1 MRKTIRMNKKQFFVM
16 MIVTPFFAA
25 YTAVLTFM
33 LILQPWKSETPVI
46 EVPIL
51 GEVEDKTDEKT
62 EENTEETQT
71 EEVAKQEEQPV
82 EEQKPVEQPAEQ
94 KPVTVNAIQKSLI
107 VQPKTT
113 QKTEQPKKTEVKT
126 EPKQVE
132 KPVEKP
138 AEKPAEKSAE
148 EIAKETCEATK
159 SEYKTFISVHFF
171 DIFEQFYLKAL
182 GVEKENPV
190 VDYKKFVVKNGET
203 AEMIY
208 ENKTCKPSKANLE
221 LIDDLILDNTEL
233 EQFGISAKSDYEIWQ

>member
-1 MRKTIRMNKKQFFVM
+1 MDKKQFFVM

-51 GEVEDKTDEKT
+51 GEVEDKSDEKA
-62 EENTEETQT
+62 EEETQT

-82 EEQKPVEQPAEQ
+82 KEQKPVEQPAEQ
-94 KPVTVNAIQKSLI
+94 KTVTVNAIQKSLI

-138 AEKPAEKSAE
+138 AEKSTE

-159 SEYKTFISVHFF
+159 SEYRTFISVHFF

-190 VDYKKFVVKNGET
+190 VDYKKFVVRNGET
-203 AEMIY
+203 AEMVY

>member
-1 MRKTIRMNKKQFFVM
+1 MRKTIRMDKKQFFVM

-51 GEVEDKTDEKT
+51 GEVEDKSDEKA
-62 EENTEETQT
+62 EEETQT

-82 EEQKPVEQPAEQ
+82 KEQKPVEQPAEQ
-94 KPVTVNAIQKSLI
+94 KTVTVNAIQKSLI

-138 AEKPAEKSAE
+138 AEKSTE

-159 SEYKTFISVHFF
+159 SEYRTFISVHFF

-190 VDYKKFVVKNGET
+190 VDYKKFVVRNGET
-203 AEMIY
+203 AEMVY

>member
-51 GEVEDKTDEKT
+51 GEVEDKSDKKT
-62 EENTEETQT
+62 EEETQT
-71 EEVAKQEEQPV
+71 EEVAKQEKQPV
-82 EEQKPVEQPAEQ
+82 EEQKT
-94 KPVTVNAIQKSLI
+94 VTVNAIQKSLI

-138 AEKPAEKSAE
+138 AEKSTE

-159 SEYKTFISVHFF
+159 SEYRTFISVHFF

-190 VDYKKFVVKNGET
+190 VDYKKFVVRNGET
-203 AEMIY
+203 AEMVY

>member
-1 MRKTIRMNKKQFFVM
+1 MNKKQFFVM

-33 LILQPWKSETPVI
+33 LILRPWKSETPVI

-51 GEVEDKTDEKT
+51 GEVEDKSDKKT
-62 EENTEETQT
+62 EEETQT

-82 EEQKPVEQPAEQ
+82 EEQ

-190 VDYKKFVVKNGET
+190 VDYKKFVVRNGET
-203 AEMIY
+203 ARMVY

-221 LIDDLILDNTEL
+221 LIDDLILDNTEI

>member
-1 MRKTIRMNKKQFFVM
+1 MRKTIRMDKKQFFVM

-51 GEVEDKTDEKT
+51 GEVEDKSDEKA
-62 EENTEETQT
+62 EEETQT

-82 EEQKPVEQPAEQ
+82 KEQKPVEQPAEQ

-138 AEKPAEKSAE
+138 AEKSTE

-159 SEYKTFISVHFF
+159 SEYRTFISVHFF

-190 VDYKKFVVKNGET
+190 VDYKKFVVRNGET
-203 AEMIY
+203 AEMVY